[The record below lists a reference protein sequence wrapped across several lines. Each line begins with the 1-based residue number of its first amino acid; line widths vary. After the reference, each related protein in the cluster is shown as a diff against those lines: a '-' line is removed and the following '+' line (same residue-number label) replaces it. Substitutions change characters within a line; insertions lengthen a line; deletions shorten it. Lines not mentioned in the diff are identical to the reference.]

1 MRLQGG
7 SYIPGVSNVMA
18 GVGLAKDVHGSMQ
31 DIGDIKQGLGKFA
44 GRLGLAGKF
53 GGALGGAALKHF
65 GGKKIASLLAK
76 TAFGSTPLGMIAGVA
91 APMLLER
98 FGKFG
103 GGEAMKVLAKKFG
116 LAKAP
121 ESVAGGKY
129 GLHKDAYKSLSEQ
142 PGKIESELTGESFGK
157 QAGSLSINE
166 VLRNLPEGIL
176 GEAGEQIG
184 KWQAGR
190 TGVTGHEGTGIGNL
204 FKMDMTGDRTPFGGA
219 GNTFAPGY
227 GGFGL
232 DMTGQQDGGYIPQ
245 YQIGGALG
253 KAFGL
258 SRPSLETG
266 SRVSDAGKWISE
278 YKPGQTKG
286 WMSAVDEL
294 AGDTD
299 VRKKALAE
307 LGGMEHAESARES
320 AREAEDIYQQS
331 LGDMDRGNLK
341 SLLGLTEEAVKTSKY
356 GPDKGTGVREL
367 SGPFEGGY
375 YYDDKGLVDVPRQ
388 MQRPKYQ
395 QEELEPLGGL
405 SGEELAPESDK
416 ERFMW
421 GRMPKDVG
429 IMDKYWEMAQE
440 NPYEDIVSGLEYG
453 TRQPEQSLM
462 DRLLGRGGEQLP
474 EGSGKRLRKLM
485 GDEAYFSEGM
495 QMGGMAPGGV
505 SNPLPY
511 QQGGYMPRY
520 NIGGSVTQ
528 QPMAYQL
535 GGLLKYKRSP
545 FG

>member
-232 DMTGQQDGGYIPQ
+232 DMTEQQDGGYIPQ

-299 VRKKALAE
+299 ARKKALAE
-307 LGGMEHAESARES
+307 LGGMEHAESAREA
-320 AREAEDIYQQS
+320 ARESEDIYQQS

-375 YYDDKGLVDVPRQ
+375 YYGDKGLVDVPRQ

-405 SGEELAPESDK
+405 SGEELGELTGGDIPFEYLRDLRQGK
-416 ERFMW
+416 T
-421 GRMPKDVG
+421 K
-429 IMDKYWEMAQE
+429 

-462 DRLLGRGGEQLP
+462 DRLLGRGGKEFLGGGP
-474 EGSGKRLRKLM
+474 TKEDAGRRLRTLM

>member
-18 GVGLAKDVHGSMQ
+18 GVGLAKDVRGSMQ

-76 TAFGSTPLGMIAGVA
+76 TAFGSTPLGMIAGFA

-232 DMTGQQDGGYIPQ
+232 DMTEQQDGGYIPQ

-258 SRPSLETG
+258 SKPSLETG
-266 SRVSDAGKWISE
+266 SRVSDIGEFISE

-307 LGGMEHAESARES
+307 LGGMEHAESAREA
-320 AREAEDIYQQS
+320 ARESEDIYQQS

-375 YYDDKGLVDVPRQ
+375 YYGDKGLVDVPRQ

-405 SGEELAPESDK
+405 SGEELGELTGGDIPFEYLRDLRQGK
-416 ERFMW
+416 T
-421 GRMPKDVG
+421 K
-429 IMDKYWEMAQE
+429 

-462 DRLLGRGGEQLP
+462 DRLLGRGGKEFLGGGP
-474 EGSGKRLRKLM
+474 TKEDAGRRLRTLM